1 MRTLCLH
8 SLCGMHVHSGI
19 KQLVPFVSL
28 SVCTHQNSPNVLF
41 MAVSSFSDKKKS
53 ERALAVSYTLFLL

>member
-1 MRTLCLH
+1 
-8 SLCGMHVHSGI
+8 MHVHSGI

-28 SVCTHQNSPNVLF
+28 SVCAHQNSPNVLF

>member
-1 MRTLCLH
+1 MKTLCLH
-8 SLCGMHVHSGI
+8 SPCGMHVHSGI

-28 SVCTHQNSPNVLF
+28 SVCTHQNSPNVVF
-41 MAVSSFSDKKKS
+41 MAVSSFSDKKS